1 MKIWWCK
8 IKHHKVSL
16 EMPLSSTW
24 DCQGP
29 DFLHDDWMAR
39 SVQRRLESAET
50 YSDEFNFPRVKV
62 VGVLFWG
69 ASTFW
74 IHQGTLTLGKIG
86 TSQSWREASFLV
98 RVKKTPLKGSRT
110 VCIHPMVFFSMV
122 FFPHVTKYRNRCD
135 DQWLLMLPQPL
146 GRFSH
151 TSTWKSIAPCHLGS
165 FDKYTVRGAS
175 PWLAAV
181 VVVVVSHLT
190 LIWQMHVWWA

>member
-1 MKIWWCK
+1 
-8 IKHHKVSL
+8 
-16 EMPLSSTW
+16 MPLSSTW

-86 TSQSWREASFLV
+86 TSQS
-98 RVKKTPLKGSRT
+98 
-110 VCIHPMVFFSMV
+110 
-122 FFPHVTKYRNRCD
+122 
-135 DQWLLMLPQPL
+135 
-146 GRFSH
+146 
-151 TSTWKSIAPCHLGS
+151 
-165 FDKYTVRGAS
+165 
-175 PWLAAV
+175 
-181 VVVVVSHLT
+181 
-190 LIWQMHVWWA
+190 